1 MPELP
6 PACLLAY
13 SGKEGGMCA
22 RKRAG
27 VCGGRGGM
35 RFWGRGVPKI
45 PLSEEEIKPIRWGAQ
60 WPTTCL
66 E

>member
-1 MPELP
+1 
-6 PACLLAY
+6 
-13 SGKEGGMCA
+13 MCA